1 MKAKTER
8 SDPMKKKNERN
19 ARKEE
24 ARKEEARKE
33 LKPEVQDGVKLTDEQ
48 MAQVTG
54 GAGSDFELDFEIEA
68 HVGVIPI
75 GK

>member
-1 MKAKTER
+1 
-8 SDPMKKKNERN
+8 MKKKNERN

-48 MAQVTG
+48 MEQVSG
-54 GAGSDFELDFEIEA
+54 GAGK
-68 HVGVIPI
+68 VWPVIVI
-75 GK
+75 

>member
-1 MKAKTER
+1 
-8 SDPMKKKNERN
+8 MKKKNERN

-48 MAQVTG
+48 MEQVSGGTG
-54 GAGSDFELDFEIEA
+54 SGFENDFEEGEPPRWPKRD
-68 HVGVIPI
+68 
-75 GK
+75 

>member
-24 ARKEEARKE
+24 ARKE

-48 MAQVTG
+48 MEQVSG
-54 GAGSDFELDFEIEA
+54 GHAHDFSSESD
-68 HVGVIPI
+68 VGFGVPTEDQR
-75 GK
+75 

>member
-1 MKAKTER
+1 
-8 SDPMKKKNERN
+8 MKKKNERN

-48 MAQVTG
+48 MEQVSG
-54 GAGSDFELDFEIEA
+54 GAGLKFKHVIEHEIP
-68 HVGVIPI
+68 VD
-75 GK
+75 

>member
-1 MKAKTER
+1 
-8 SDPMKKKNERN
+8 MKKKNERN

-48 MAQVTG
+48 MAQVSG
-54 GAGSDFELDFEIEA
+54 GAGPE
-68 HVGVIPI
+68 VKNVIAVDPHRRPHYD
-75 GK
+75 GDQQSGG